1 MTDYSE
7 LPDNTSLPF
16 LVYGFYRPKK
26 HILSK
31 IKSME
36 VKHSDSECIIKN
48 INPITIKHEKY
59 NKNGYLIY
67 FDDKY
72 SKDAYNI
79 ISKSESSEPSK
90 WDKIDIDGIEA
101 NVLIQENKDNYHL
114 QPPIDTIDLPF
125 FAYGI
130 FKKNEIAYS
139 KIKKYVKDKPENH
152 IIDYEIRMR
161 DGVPILIKE
170 KGEFKSEGNLIYF
183 KENNREKA
191 YQIISKTE
199 LKDLYRWD
207 VIKVNGHDANVLI
220 GIDPNNGSSNIEFYG
235 KYYSYKGIDD
245 PFFKES
251 ILIIKKF
258 LGEDKGPTVMNLLK
272 LQMHY
277 LLLWA
282 SIERYCDLK
291 YAKSRINQNIKEFSE
306 EEVVENSIKNLKR
319 FKNRAYDKNDEL
331 LTVFSAED
339 LQDYTLKPKK
349 PFDSLKYY
357 YTIRC
362 NVVHR
367 GKISMDKDE
376 HLLRFGLMDLCEI
389 FENVI
394 KDTFKNE

>member
-1 MTDYSE
+1 
-7 LPDNTSLPF
+7 
-16 LVYGFYRPKK
+16 
-26 HILSK
+26 
-31 IKSME
+31 
-36 VKHSDSECIIKN
+36 
-48 INPITIKHEKY
+48 
-59 NKNGYLIY
+59 
-67 FDDKY
+67 
-72 SKDAYNI
+72 
-79 ISKSESSEPSK
+79 
-90 WDKIDIDGIEA
+90 
-101 NVLIQENKDNYHL
+101 
-114 QPPIDTIDLPF
+114 
-125 FAYGI
+125 
-130 FKKNEIAYS
+130 
-139 KIKKYVKDKPENH
+139 
-152 IIDYEIRMR
+152 MR

-339 LQDYTLKPKK
+339 LKDYTLNPKK
-349 PFDSLKYY
+349 
-357 YTIRC
+357 T
-362 NVVHR
+362 V
-367 GKISMDKDE
+367 
-376 HLLRFGLMDLCEI
+376 
-389 FENVI
+389 
-394 KDTFKNE
+394 